1 MPNYLRKEII
11 MIKRDSFRI
20 ESNEMVANDVFEM
33 KLIGDTS
40 AIKTPGQ
47 FVHITVPGVFLP
59 RPISISDYNENS
71 LDIFYKVVGKG
82 TDIMSEMN
90 PGENLTLL
98 TGLGNGFDLNVPCE
112 KPLLIGG
119 GLGVA
124 PLYKLAVELKKR
136 GKDATIITG
145 FKTEEDVILDQKL
158 NDLYLTYVALENN
171 GKYRLVTDVF
181 EHLPNIEQYD
191 YFYACGPKP
200 MLKAVCDNLD
210 IDGEVSLESR
220 MACGIGQ
227 CKCCSVETE
236 DGMKTLCKDGPVLKR
251 GQVRW

>member
-1 MPNYLRKEII
+1 
-11 MIKRDSFRI
+11 MIKRDSFKI

-33 KLIGDTS
+33 KLMGDTS
-40 AIKTPGQ
+40 AIKAPGQ
-47 FVHITVPGVFLP
+47 FVNISVPGVFLP
-59 RPISISDYNENS
+59 RPISVSDYDENS

-98 TGLGNGFDLNVPCE
+98 TGLGNGFDLNVPCR

-158 NDLYLTYVALENN
+158 NDLYFTYVALENN
-171 GKYRLVTDVF
+171 GKHRLVTDVF
-181 EHLPNIEQYD
+181 EHIPDMEQYD

-200 MLKAVCDNLD
+200 MLKAVCDSLD
-210 IDGEVSLESR
+210 IDGEVSLEAR

-251 GQVRW
+251 GIVRW

>member
-1 MPNYLRKEII
+1 
-11 MIKRDSFRI
+11 MIKRDSFKLL
-20 ESNEMVANDVFEM
+20 SNEMVANDVFEM

-40 AIKTPGQ
+40 AIKGPGQ
-47 FVHITVPGVFLP
+47 FVNITVPGVFLP
-59 RPISISDYNENS
+59 RPISVSDYDENS
-71 LDIFYKVVGKG
+71 LDILYKVVGKG
-82 TDIMSEMN
+82 TDIMSEMKPN
-90 PGENLTLL
+90 EELTIM

-124 PLYKLAVELKKR
+124 PLYKLAKELKKL
-136 GKDATIITG
+136 GKHATIITG
-145 FKTEEDVILDQKL
+145 FKTEEDVILYEKL
-158 NDLYLTYVALENN
+158 SEQFLAYMALETN
-171 GKYRLVTDVF
+171 GKYRLVTDFF
-181 EHLPNIEQYD
+181 ESIPNFEEYD

-220 MACGIGQ
+220 MACGIGV